1 MRAAILRLCSPALAV
16 AVVAACTSAAAP
28 SAPTSGSTPAP
39 SPLAAGSYTSSV
51 FQPAVTYTV
60 PGGWANTDDGST
72 YFQVRPAG
80 SDAVGIHLF
89 RDPQPASQDPA
100 CPETAQPGVG
110 ASSIQLAT
118 WIRSLPGLAVS
129 EPKLVEVGGLRG
141 TQLDIAIRPD
151 WTQSCS
157 FANGLATVPLFIGPK
172 GEYRWI
178 VAGSERLRLSLLD
191 IPGGG
196 TVVVDVDAFD
206 GSLYDQFLAVAQ
218 PIVQSMRFALG

>member
-1 MRAAILRLCSPALAV
+1 MRAAMLRLCAPALA
-16 AVVAACTSAAAP
+16 AAFLAACSSAAT
-28 SAPTSGSTPAP
+28 PTAGGATPAA
-39 SPLAAGSYTSSV
+39 SPLPAGTYTSKA

-60 PGGWANTDDGST
+60 PDGWANTDDGTT
-72 YFQVRPAG
+72 YFQVRPAD

-89 RDPQPASQDPA
+89 RDPKPASQDPA

-110 ASSIQLAT
+110 GSSIQLAT
-118 WIRSLPGLAVS
+118 WIRGLPGLVVS

-141 TQLDIAIRPD
+141 TQLDIGIRSD

-157 FANGLATVPLFIGPK
+157 FANGLPTVPLFVGPK

-178 VAGSERLRLSLLD
+178 VAGSERLRLDLLD
-191 IPGGG
+191 VPGGG

-206 GSLYDQFLAVAQ
+206 GSLYDRFLALAQ
-218 PIVQSMRFALG
+218 PVVQGLRFALG